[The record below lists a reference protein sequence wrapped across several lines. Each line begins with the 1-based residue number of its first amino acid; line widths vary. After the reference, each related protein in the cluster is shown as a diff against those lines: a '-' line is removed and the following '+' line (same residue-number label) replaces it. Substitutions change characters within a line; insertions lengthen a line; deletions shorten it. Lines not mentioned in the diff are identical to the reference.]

1 MSKEIHCTFPWTMYS
16 IDTGFGW
23 WRTCP
28 VMEYR
33 KLEDLNFNNH
43 TEQHIQRKE
52 LQEGIQTLDCS
63 KCWYAENSGA
73 KSYRQ
78 VLKQDKRHE
87 NYDNIHVPV
96 PEVLEIKFSNVCN
109 LKCIFCSSNCSSL
122 WEVDDPVSEERR
134 GTLRGD
140 KVSQAILNFADKN
153 YKDIK
158 TFQLFGGE
166 PVLHKEF
173 DQIFDLILSKPISDG
188 QKTISF
194 STNMYY
200 NDNYRVAFEDKIQQ
214 VLEAGHRLYMRFSLD
229 GVNEQGEYLRTNM
242 IWDRFDRNVESF
254 MNRFHDYPNIGR
266 MKCNIA
272 LNASNILYLDQ
283 IMKYLHDRKFTNV
296 EPHYNYVHKPEHFY
310 IKTYGTRLNAAL
322 DIIKEQNYYGYN
334 SYKDHVIKLVG
345 SMAHLEP
352 NLLAIKKGKVWLDKY
367 DKETGKDFLKLFP
380 LNEYMF
386 ND

>member
-43 TEQHIQRKE
+43 TEQHVQRKE

-78 VLKQDKRHE
+78 VLKQDIRHK

-122 WEVDDPVSEERR
+122 WEVDDPVSNERR

-173 DQIFDLILSKPISDG
+173 NQIFDLILSKPISDG

-214 VLEAGHRLYMRFSLD
+214 VLEAGHKLYMRFSLD

-283 IMKYLHDRKFTNV
+283 IMKYLHNRKFTNV
-296 EPHYNYVHKPEHFY
+296 EPHYNYVHKPEYFY
-310 IKTYGTRLNAAL
+310 IKTYGTRLNTAL
-322 DIIKEQNYYGYN
+322 DIIKEQNYYGYD
-334 SYKDHVIKLVG
+334 SYKDHVIELIG
-345 SMAHLEP
+345 SMKHLEP
-352 NLLAIKKGKVWLDKY
+352 NLLAIEKGKVWLDKY
-367 DKETGKDFLKLFP
+367 DKETGKNFLKLFP